1 MDERDLLAENERLRG
16 EINQLCECLH
26 ELIRGINVMHGRPA
40 MQLERLDHQT
50 CSTMFD
56 DIERK
61 TGHKLDDETRAR
73 LIAKLAESM
82 KIGFKPQ

>member
-26 ELIRGINVMHGRPA
+26 ELIRAINVMHGRPA
-40 MQLERLDHQT
+40 NAIGTFGPQDLQH
-50 CSTMFD
+50 MFD

-61 TGHKLDDETRAR
+61 TGHKLDDENRAR
-73 LIAKLAESM
+73 LTAKLAESM
-82 KIGFKPQ
+82 KIGFKPK